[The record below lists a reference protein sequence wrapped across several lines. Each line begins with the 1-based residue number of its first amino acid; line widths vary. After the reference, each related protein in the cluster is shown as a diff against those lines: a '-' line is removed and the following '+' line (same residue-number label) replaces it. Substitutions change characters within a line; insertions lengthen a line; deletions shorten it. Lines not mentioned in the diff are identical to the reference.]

1 MLFQPS
7 NITPDEINGSGC
19 FDATQ
24 GMSVSWQVNGDS
36 AMTAYQIALFS
47 NDAASTQLFSTGRV
61 ALATP
66 FWGVNYKGQTQFF
79 TAQITAAQ
87 LSGAGITNGNEYKM
101 LITQWWSANDS
112 ITQTTASL
120 FLTRSTPSVSINA
133 IPSPLAAR
141 EYSFTGLYTQAEG
154 DALKWVRW
162 QIAVS
167 GNEENPFYDS
177 GEIGGTGELQ
187 TDYDGFFTGTDY
199 AVKLSVETENGIQAD
214 SGWVSF
220 SVSYEVTEPQGS
232 VTVCQLQDSTAVFV
246 QWTQQEAAQGYDIYR
261 QEAGQSVL
269 VKLAS
274 VDETTGQLRDY
285 GAQSGKSYVYYVYPT
300 GVLAYLTEPMVSEEI
315 AVSFWF
321 WSLIEASENAD
332 GSFSIEQMH
341 LFRYGSGG
349 VQEGTFSNNNSPQ
362 IQKNFT
368 QYPTRQ
374 GETANFLSGSV
385 SGYIGTITNEGGRRY
400 ADSLEQAAA
409 FRALSTTENA
419 LFLLDPKG
427 HFLRIATSGEI
438 TMTINHRSPVRPAT
452 VTVPWIEID
461 STEGIAL
468 TATPSG
474 TFYPVDNIIF
484 TSVYVDPV
492 SGVLYWVHDEDYQ
505 NGSVLKLVTESSYI
519 VKESATASG
528 EIASFTTEVG
538 DWPIS
543 ALSVAINPVQA
554 GSGDPSPDN
563 VRPISGWTGCNI
575 VVSPTQDAEDGTT
588 YSVAW
593 ETEAGTVYGGT
604 LDVTSGVLTVNT
616 EMRSFKGSDVT
627 AVSNANGYAM
637 IRIGA
642 EGYIKT
648 SASCLSNRLVYSTKT
663 AAQIPPGG
671 FAVINSSAYNR
682 SHINIK
688 LDFTSATKA
697 EQLAKYE
704 EQLDE
709 WSEAGTPLQVLYFL
723 SAPRVYQL
731 TQTQITTLLGENNV
745 WADTGEIINLEYPV
759 ELELAEAEGLTQVV
773 DGSFTP
779 ASMRID
785 GNELIA
791 STGE

>member
-61 ALATP
+61 ALSTP

-79 TAQITAAQ
+79 TAQITAET
-87 LSGAGITNGNEYKM
+87 LSIAGITNGNEYKL
-101 LITQWWSANDS
+101 LITQWWSAADS

-187 TDYDGFFTGTDY
+187 ADYDGFFNGTEY
-199 AVKLSVETENGIQAD
+199 AVNLSVETENGIQAN
-214 SGWVSF
+214 SGWVTF

-261 QEAGQSVL
+261 QEVGQSVL

-285 GAQSGKSYVYYVYPT
+285 GAQSGKSYVYYVYPS

-321 WSLIEASENAD
+321 WSIIEASENAD

-374 GETANFLSGSV
+374 SETANYLSGSV
-385 SGYIGTITNEGGRRY
+385 SGYIGTLTNDGGRHY
-400 ADSLEQAAA
+400 ADSLEQAAE

-452 VTVPWIEID
+452 VTVPWVEID
-461 STEGIAL
+461 STYGVSL
-468 TATPSG
+468 TVAPG
-474 TFYPVDNIIF
+474 GAFYPIDNIIF
-484 TSVYVDPV
+484 TTVYVDPE
-492 SGVLYWVHDEDYQ
+492 SGILYWVHDEDYS
-505 NGSVLKLVTESSYI
+505 NGSTLEL
-519 VKESATASG
+519 
-528 EIASFTTEVG
+528 
-538 DWPIS
+538 
-543 ALSVAINPVQA
+543 N
-554 GSGDPSPDN
+554 
-563 VRPISGWTGCNI
+563 
-575 VVSPTQDAEDGTT
+575 TQ
-588 YSVAW
+588 
-593 ETEAGTVYGGT
+593 
-604 LDVTSGVLTVNT
+604 
-616 EMRSFKGSDVT
+616 
-627 AVSNANGYAM
+627 NAYP
-637 IRIGA
+637 
-642 EGYIKT
+642 
-648 SASCLSNRLVYSTKT
+648 
-663 AAQIPPGG
+663 AAQS
-671 FAVINSSAYNR
+671 AVVGLAVVGQSVVGSRWDNS
-682 SHINIK
+682 
-688 LDFTSATKA
+688 
-697 EQLAKYE
+697 
-704 EQLDE
+704 
-709 WSEAGTPLQVLYFL
+709 
-723 SAPRVYQL
+723 VYL
-731 TQTQITTLLGENNV
+731 VQI
-745 WADTGEIINLEYPV
+745 A
-759 ELELAEAEGLTQVV
+759 

>member
-36 AMTAYQIALFS
+36 AMTSYQIALFS

-61 ALATP
+61 ALSTP

-120 FLTRSTPSVSINA
+120 FLTRSAPSVTINA

-167 GNEENPFYDS
+167 GNEDDPFYDS

-261 QEAGQSVL
+261 QEVGQSVL

-285 GAQSGKSYVYYVYPT
+285 GAQSGKSYVYYVYPS

-321 WSLIEASENAD
+321 WSIIEASENAD

-374 GETANFLSGSV
+374 GETANYLSGSV
-385 SGYIGTITNEGGRRY
+385 SGYIGTITNDGGRHY

-452 VTVPWIEID
+452 VTVPWVEID
-461 STEGIAL
+461 STDGIAL

-492 SGVLYWVHDEDYQ
+492 SGILYWVHDEDYQ

-543 ALSVAINPVQA
+543 ALEVAINPVQA
-554 GSGDPSPDN
+554 GSGEPSPEN
-563 VRPISGWTGCNI
+563 VRPISGWTEVKVWVKTGYDPA
-575 VVSPTQDAEDGTT
+575 STPTTT
-588 YSVAW
+588 IQL
-593 ETEAGTVYGGT
+593 GQTVYGGT
-604 LDVTSGVLTVNT
+604 LNVTTGYLTVT
-616 EMRSFKGSDVT
+616 
-627 AVSNANGYAM
+627 
-637 IRIGA
+637 RILKTFTGDEPFILA
-642 EGYIKT
+642 ERT
-648 SASCLSNRLVYSTKT
+648 R
-663 AAQIPPGG
+663 
-671 FAVINSSAYNR
+671 R
-682 SHINIK
+682 
-688 LDFTSATKA
+688 FTSTYVALGMPNPKFTDALENASKSIFSHGTYRFGSTTSSPFGGYRLLEQAVNFYDVNSAFATV
-697 EQLAKYE
+697 
-704 EQLDE
+704 DE
-709 WSEAGTPLQVLYFL
+709 FKSYLSDNYEAGTPW
-723 SAPRVYQL
+723 QL
-731 TQTQITTLLGENNV
+731 CYELATPIEIQLDPVAISTLTGINNV

-785 GNELIA
+785 ENELIA